1 MKRLIKPQALYLGI
15 ALAVIAILLD
25 LMLSP
30 SVDVHDDEPQVI
42 DSLYTSVEADTS
54 KVNDEQKALLSHFSS
69 INPLKIEKAAKDE
82 TTVEEVK
89 SVEPKLQ
96 EGEQQLLSLAIRLSA
111 VFEQNQS
118 MFAVVQMRD
127 LTSGELSREVL
138 RQGGGLSGFTV
149 THIGRDRVTLNSN
162 SSETLELIL
171 FKQK

>member
-15 ALAVIAILLD
+15 VLAVIAIILD
-25 LMLSP
+25 FMLSP

-54 KVNDEQKALLSHFSS
+54 KINNEQKALLSHFSS
-69 INPLKIEKAAKDE
+69 INPLKIKKAEEDE

-89 SVEPKLQ
+89 PVEPKLQ

-162 SSETLELIL
+162 SNETLELIL